1 GRGAAEAAGL
11 RGFVGDVTWGALDV
25 LFVDLPPGLAR
36 FQELAELLPAA
47 PAVLTVTIPTAESGD
62 AVRRALRAALERGAR
77 PLGIV
82 ENMVGGAFV
91 GVAGDTLA
99 RSSALRCW
107 PACRGTRRPTCGT
120 SSLRPSGTR

>member
-1 GRGAAEAAGL
+1 
-11 RGFVGDVTWGALDV
+11 
-25 LFVDLPPGLAR
+25 
-36 FQELAELLPAA
+36 
-47 PAVLTVTIPTAESGD
+47 VLTVTIPTAESGD

-99 RSSALRCW
+99 REF
-107 PACRGTRRPTCGT
+107 GTPLLARVPWHPTPDVWHQLAET
-120 SSLRPSGTR
+120 IWNAV